1 MASWFII
8 MPTVPNTGKRN
19 MSELMYIIES
29 LRPLAIPIADC
40 HLDPTNARTGH
51 AVDRIAGSLRQYGQR
66 KPIVVNASEGNKIE
80 AGNGMWLAAKSLG
93 WTHIAAV
100 MVEDDPMTAVGY
112 GIADNRPG
120 DLSRWDTEVLS
131 MLVDSLPPE
140 TYTGFEGDELDV
152 LLAELGAGLDAGN
165 WGDAFAGLP
174 DSDRAPFQ
182 QMTFTL
188 HDSQAEQVKAAL
200 SVAGKMGEYDSPNE
214 NSNGNALARI
224 CETFL
229 TDYGNS

>member
-1 MASWFII
+1 
-8 MPTVPNTGKRN
+8 MPTVPNTGKGN
-19 MSELMYIIES
+19 MSELTYIIES
-29 LRPLAIPIADC
+29 LRPLAIPIDSC
-40 HLDPTNARTGH
+40 HPDPANARKGH
-51 AVDRIAGSLRQYGQR
+51 AVDRIAGSLAQYKQR

-80 AGNGMWLAAKSLG
+80 AGNGTWLAAKSLG
-93 WTHIAAV
+93 WSHIAAV
-100 MVEDDPMTAVGY
+100 IVEDDPMTAVGY
-112 GIADNRPG
+112 GIADNRLG
-120 DLSRWDTEVLS
+120 HLSEWDIETLATLLDSIDDDL
-131 MLVDSLPPE
+131 P
-140 TYTGFEGDELDV
+140 TGFEGDELEE

-165 WGDAFAGLP
+165 WSDAFGGLP
-174 DSDRAPFQ
+174 NDDRAPFQ

-200 SVAGKMGEYDSPNE
+200 KAAGALGAYDSPNE